1 MKTTSKTTPRTLPLV
16 SIALESD
23 VDVLR
28 ARHHTRQIAEA
39 LDIGYDARTRFA
51 VAVGEIAHNAYAGV
65 PGARIQFSVDRAGG
79 REQWLVARISSTSA
93 ALRDHALLSAD
104 TEGNPERPDSG
115 IAAAK
120 QLVEHFRVQHDDE
133 TTVIEVGHPLLTSAQ
148 RLDPRDAARIAAALS
163 DDAAFNPIGE
173 AQRQNREL
181 LWVLSASRQAHA
193 QVEWLNGELE
203 ATNRGVMALYAELD
217 DRAEDLKR
225 ASEHKSRFL
234 SDVSHELRTPMTS
247 VLNLS
252 RLLLDH
258 ADGPLTDEQERQVSL
273 IKHSVQTVTELVND
287 LLDIARIEAGHS
299 TLRFRA
305 CTVGELLAALRGIC
319 RALLTSDAVEL
330 VFDDDES
337 NTVLETDD
345 ARVAQILRNLLS
357 NAIKFT
363 ARGEIRVSAHV
374 EIGDMIRFDVRDTG
388 IGIAPADQERIFD
401 EFTQLDSP
409 MQRRVHGSG
418 LGLRL
423 SRNLAALLGGR
434 IELVS
439 APGRGSMFSLIVP
452 RHHAGWA
459 VEPTPNRGTPHE
471 VTVS

>member
-193 QVEWLNGELE
+193 QV
-203 ATNRGVMALYAELD
+203 
-217 DRAEDLKR
+217 
-225 ASEHKSRFL
+225 
-234 SDVSHELRTPMTS
+234 
-247 VLNLS
+247 
-252 RLLLDH
+252 
-258 ADGPLTDEQERQVSL
+258 
-273 IKHSVQTVTELVND
+273 
-287 LLDIARIEAGHS
+287 
-299 TLRFRA
+299 
-305 CTVGELLAALRGIC
+305 
-319 RALLTSDAVEL
+319 
-330 VFDDDES
+330 
-337 NTVLETDD
+337 
-345 ARVAQILRNLLS
+345 
-357 NAIKFT
+357 
-363 ARGEIRVSAHV
+363 
-374 EIGDMIRFDVRDTG
+374 
-388 IGIAPADQERIFD
+388 
-401 EFTQLDSP
+401 
-409 MQRRVHGSG
+409 
-418 LGLRL
+418 
-423 SRNLAALLGGR
+423 
-434 IELVS
+434 
-439 APGRGSMFSLIVP
+439 
-452 RHHAGWA
+452 
-459 VEPTPNRGTPHE
+459 
-471 VTVS
+471 